1 MNEQEKATRFSAQ
14 LDQLLHSP
22 ARQPADDQLITD
34 DDQAL
39 MDLAQKMAVMDF
51 SPQSQFRRQIQ
62 QPTKGVNKMLFAR
75 NGRHALAAV
84 GVTLLLLV
92 MAVTLIAPV
101 RAFAQELLQG
111 LFVRHE
117 SSTMAV
123 EPYDPVTDPTP
134 TPVPA
139 QVDVP
144 NLTIAEAEA
153 LASFAVKELTNLP
166 DGFALS
172 SVYYDEERDKVTF
185 LYLDEGY
192 KGIVLHQE
200 PADIAEPWT
209 IGADAVIEVVTVG
222 DFPGE
227 YVRGAWQW
235 GEPATEG
242 AVGSTEMVWKSDDPH
257 QQLRWTQDGIVYTLS
272 TTVGQ
277 DLGLTQ
283 ADLIALAESVK

>member
-14 LDQLLHSP
+14 IDQLLHAP
-22 ARQPADDQLITD
+22 ASHLADEQLTD

-39 MDLAQKMAVMDF
+39 LDLAQKMAVMDF
-51 SPQSQFRRQIQ
+51 SSQSQFRRQIQ
-62 QPTKGVNKMLFAR
+62 QPMKGANKMLFVR
-75 NGRHALAAV
+75 NGRHALAAM
-84 GVTLLLLV
+84 GVILLLLV
-92 MAVTLIAPV
+92 LTVTLIAPV

-117 SSTMAV
+117 SSTIAA
-123 EPYDPVTDPTP
+123 EPYDPIADPTP
-134 TPVPA
+134 TPIPDPDSEPEMSV
-139 QVDVP
+139 
-144 NLTIAEAEA
+144 AEAEA
-153 LASFAVKELTNLP
+153 LTSFAVKELTNLP
-166 DGFALS
+166 DGYALS
-172 SVYYDEERDKVTF
+172 SVHYDEERDKVTF
-185 LYLDEGY
+185 LYLNDAY

-200 PADIAEPWT
+200 PAETAEPWT
-209 IGADAVIEVVTVG
+209 IGADAVIEPVTVG
-222 DFPGE
+222 DVSGE

-242 AVGSTEMVWKSDDPH
+242 SIGSTEMIWQSDDPH